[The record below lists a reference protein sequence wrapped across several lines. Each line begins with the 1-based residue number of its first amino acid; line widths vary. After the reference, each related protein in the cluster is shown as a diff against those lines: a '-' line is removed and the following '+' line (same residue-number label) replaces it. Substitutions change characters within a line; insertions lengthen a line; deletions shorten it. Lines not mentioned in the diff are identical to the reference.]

1 MASSSSCPSSPITLE
16 PIPTVTSI
24 SPCTSMTS
32 LGAATTV
39 TNNTNEEDAIIS
51 TANDDDTMKQNHP
64 QQDDEPQKWRV
75 RIMRALVTPPRRLR
89 HRPILM
95 QSSSIEPKEHNVKE
109 EEEEEEVE
117 EPWYMRAPIPATH
130 PLKIT
135 WDILTILLSL
145 TVGAYT
151 THAAIRDRNFLHH
164 FHDMG
169 NNNDYEQDHHHHA
182 HQSSNVHTHHTANHH
197 NAIPEHSGGQ
207 HSHSNSDD
215 VMFATLL
222 LFNIQIPLNLLH
234 ITIHNTKYNIV
245 AIFIECWFT
254 IDMILNFFTEHTLRD
269 GRVIRQGRAVKM
281 RYLTTWFAVD
291 ALSLVPWERVL
302 VQPIIEMQNRRNI
315 FKKTFVRSKAVL
327 RVTPKVLRN
336 LRKTNLLM
344 FGRVAKQTGWGSRG
358 LIQKMIKYI
367 PKYLMF
373 YRNMKGALAI
383 RLLRQI
389 HWFRKIWKLF
399 TTKVD
404 LKYNKLKCASEMK
417 RANAVL
423 SSASKKLKLDSLYHV
438 VGGSSLTLLGR
449 DDDLKI
455 SLSAL
460 PAFCADDNDDD
471 EKGEVEVVLIVDDDC
486 SCGYYD
492 GDEVSACHEEEE
504 YEVDV
509 TTAGSNGDVGS
520 KYEERVCPDELE
532 NNANL
537 ANGVSLSITM
547 TTNPQRSLKPLPKS
561 SSTLRRRRINSR
573 VLTIVDE

>member
-1 MASSSSCPSSPITLE
+1 
-16 PIPTVTSI
+16 
-24 SPCTSMTS
+24 MTS
-32 LGAATTV
+32 LGGAAVTTT
-39 TNNTNEEDAIIS
+39 TNNEEDDSII
-51 TANDDDTMKQNHP
+51 TAND
-64 QQDDEPQKWRV
+64 QQAEPQKWRV
-75 RIMRALVTPPRRLR
+75 RIMRALVTPPRVRHR
-89 HRPILM
+89 HRPM
-95 QSSSIEPKEHNVKE
+95 MPSSSIEQHYNNE
-109 EEEEEEVE
+109 EEEE

-130 PLKIT
+130 PLKVT

-164 FHDMG
+164 FHDLD
-169 NNNDYEQDHHHHA
+169 NTNHHNNDYYDDIS
-182 HQSSNVHTHHTANHH
+182 SSNVHSTTTNH
-197 NAIPEHSGGQ
+197 NAIPQHEGQ
-207 HSHSNSDD
+207 HSSGDD
-215 VMFATLL
+215 VIFATLL

-234 ITIHNTKYNIV
+234 ITIDNTKYNIV

-389 HWFRKIWKLF
+389 HWFRKIWKVF

-449 DDDLKI
+449 DGDLKN

-460 PAFCADDNDDD
+460 PDDD

-486 SCGYYD
+486 SCDYHD
-492 GDEVSACHEEEE
+492 GDKVSACHEIEDD
-504 YEVDV
+504 EVDV
-509 TTAGSNGDVGS
+509 TLDGSYNRGGS
-520 KYEERVCPDELE
+520 KYEERICPDEFE

-537 ANGVSLSITM
+537 ANGVSLSTKM
-547 TTNPQRSLKPLPKS
+547 TTSPEQSPNPLPKS
-561 SSTLRRRRINSR
+561 SSTVRRRRINSR
-573 VLTIVDE
+573 VLTKVDE